1 MNNVVYKIYNHK
13 KLEWNILIL
22 VILVMLTVAMMWLLT
37 MSFLKQMFNYTIN
50 LDWYYKSYYLSK
62 AWLELALTEI
72 DNVDVWFS
80 NVISGTDTIFT
91 RNLCPGLDCSVS
103 MNIQGRTN
111 FLSEKFWE
119 DSRDYNCNN
128 PIVLSGWESFALP
141 LFLQSRPSS
150 DANILWW
157 IDREHYDYIVSELDK
172 IDVIPQTNPSS
183 DTKLNLSLVFQEIN
197 DQLNN
202 LYISSEDFNSNMIN
216 SWYGIRSLDLYTSSK
231 LYLMIS
237 NLNEYPVSFC
247 LNVNSILGNNRIEM
261 PATKFYVVSLWNY
274 QWKYVGM
281 QAIYAQPIPSF
292 MFYGYD
298 GHGSAI
304 IRDE

>member
-1 MNNVVYKIYNHK
+1 MNNVFYKVYNHK

-22 VILVMLTVAMMWLLT
+22 VILVMLTVSMMWLLT
-37 MSFLKQMFNYTIN
+37 MSILKQMFSYTIN

-91 RNLCPGLDCSVS
+91 RNLCPSLDCSVS

-119 DSRDYNCNN
+119 DSNSNTCNN

-141 LFLQSRPSS
+141 LFLQSWPLS
-150 DANILWW
+150 DASILWW
-157 IDREHYDYIVSELDK
+157 DTKQYTSIVPDLSK
-172 IDVIPQTNPSS
+172 IVVNPKDNVFG
-183 DTKLNLSLVFQEIN
+183 DTKLNLSLVFQEID

-202 LYISSEDFNSNMIN
+202 LYISSEDFDSDMIKN
-216 SWYGIRSLDLYTSSK
+216 WPGIKSLDQYSSSK

-237 NLNEYPVSFC
+237 NLNAYPVWFC
-247 LNVNSILGNNRIEM
+247 LSINGIMDSRLITI

-281 QAIYAQPIPSF
+281 QAVYAQPIPSF

-304 IRDE
+304 IKSE

>member
-13 KLEWNILIL
+13 KLDWNILIL
-22 VILVMLTVAMMWLLT
+22 VILVMLTVSMMWLLT

-119 DSRDYNCNN
+119 DSNNNTCNN

-141 LFLQSRPSS
+141 LFLQSWPLS
-150 DANILWW
+150 DVSILWW
-157 IDREHYDYIVSELDK
+157 DTKQYTSIVPVLSK
-172 IDVIPQTNPSS
+172 IVVNPKDNVFD
-183 DTKLNLSLVFQEIN
+183 DTKLNLSLVFQEID

-202 LYISSEDFNSNMIN
+202 LYISSEDFDSDMIK
-216 SWYGIRSLDLYTSSK
+216 SWPGIKSLDQYSSSK

-237 NLNEYPVSFC
+237 NLNAYPVWFC
-247 LNVNSILGNNRIEM
+247 LSIDGILDNKSVAI

-292 MFYGYD
+292 MFYWYD

-304 IRDE
+304 IRNE

>member
-1 MNNVVYKIYNHK
+1 
-13 KLEWNILIL
+13 
-22 VILVMLTVAMMWLLT
+22 MLTVAMMWLLT

-50 LDWYYKSYYLSK
+50 LDGYYKSYYLSK

-119 DSRDYNCNN
+119 DSNSNACNN

-157 IDREHYDYIVSELDK
+157 VDREHYDYIVSELDN

-202 LYISSEDFNSNMIN
+202 LYISSEDFNLNMIN
-216 SWYGIRSLDLYTSSK
+216 RWYGIRSLDSYTSSK

-247 LNVNSILGNNRIEM
+247 LSVNSILGNNRIEM

-292 MFYGYD
+292 MFYGY
-298 GHGSAI
+298 HGSAWSLLQQSI
-304 IRDE
+304 PMGD

>member
-1 MNNVVYKIYNHK
+1 MNNVLYKIYNHK

-22 VILVMLTVAMMWLLT
+22 VILVMLTVSMMWLLT

-119 DSRDYNCNN
+119 DSNGNVCNN

-141 LFLQSRPSS
+141 LFLQSWPLS
-150 DANILWW
+150 DASILWW
-157 IDREHYDYIVSELDK
+157 DSKQYTSLLSDLSK
-172 IDVIPQTNPSS
+172 IDVIPNGDILGNTQ
-183 DTKLNLSLVFQEIN
+183 LNLSLVFQEIN

-202 LYISSEDFNSNMIN
+202 LYISSEDFGTYMIRN
-216 SWYGIRSLDLYTSSK
+216 WEGISSLNADSSKK

-237 NLNEYPVSFC
+237 NLNAYPVWFC
-247 LNVNSILGNNRIEM
+247 LGINGILDSKSVAI